1 MVIPSKNGKAIKGG
15 STTPT
20 RNAIVDLTSFGFS
33 RGKRPAPTP
42 PPAASVAP
50 ASPTL
55 SSSDI
60 DDDEDDGP
68 PTDAKRLRVMS
79 RRDLPRTSSPLARD
93 ESHHRHRPEGDVK
106 KSSSAGGGSTA
117 SSSSTRAAL
126 LDLASR
132 PESTASAA
140 AADPTYPN
148 TLADMGMACVE
159 TILGGG
165 GGGGGQQRR
174 GKRERF
180 NNGTNDGVD
189 GGGKRRRRRLP
200 ISIFED
206 PPSLLVSSGTTKVA
220 ATIQR
225 VATTTDGGGK
235 VRATNNAKHDSSNS
249 QSPIKPLPPRD
260 GSIRSHFS
268 SFPSSA
274 NDGTSSSSPKSGTPP
289 TRSKIASESWTRTSP
304 PPGTSKSITYPIQR
318 VATTDGGG
326 KVHATNNAK
335 HDSSNS
341 QSPIKPLL
349 PRDGSIQSHFSSS
362 PSSANDG
369 TSSSSPKSGTPP
381 TKSKIASESWTRT
394 SPPSGTSKVITYRN
408 LALLRVADPHRIACT
423 MAVKRAK
430 DSAAAYDE
438 LDDVPHVVHPNA
450 HLGRSS
456 SSRNDRPNFVD
467 IGIPGTAMGISRRHL
482 DIVDVTGLRSSG
494 GGGDALPHPS
504 SSSSSPTAASTGGSS
519 SASGNGRNRPEM
531 IVKVYEKASNG
542 IQIYRTRRGER
553 KDMYIPQGMQISLRI
568 GDAVQFISNKVYP
581 YCVVGLVTNHDNKE
595 EDEIVEIVDTD
606 EDNDDCGK
614 GMTSRSDSVGMD
626 VAPSFRRDDIESTL
640 SSSSSSVAKVASKTM
655 VNGELT
661 PALADSSQDT
671 MSILNSNN
679 TDILPTNEKRVRR
692 TMPTVVGGS
701 KMSNNHGIE
710 SSVKKQEPLFQ
721 VGTVV
726 SVQDRTWPGRND
738 VGGVARIINVHAN
751 DDGDITYDVKYIL
764 ESRREKFVDERYIMI
779 HIPDVNMGG
788 SPRKR
793 VTTKSKTNEDDDD
806 DTNVDD
812 DNAPLIGKGDYV
824 KILFETTDMFGD
836 VQQEWYCGDVVNVT
850 RTQQKCKIRVQ
861 FLDTTFDTFDYPSSD
876 VKKLDRTSIE
886 SSIFYPEVFA
896 IGDIVDAKFQDGGEK
911 SKWFRGRVAFVDE
924 EAGTCDVMYYDGEV
938 SHSQPLENILLP
950 CLL

>member
-20 RNAIVDLTSFGFS
+20 KNAIVDLTSFGFS

-42 PPAASVAP
+42 PPAASVAPASVAP

-189 GGGKRRRRRLP
+189 GGGKRRRRLP

-289 TRSKIASESWTRTSP
+289 T
-304 PPGTSKSITYPIQR
+304 
-318 VATTDGGG
+318 
-326 KVHATNNAK
+326 
-335 HDSSNS
+335 
-341 QSPIKPLL
+341 
-349 PRDGSIQSHFSSS
+349 
-362 PSSANDG
+362 
-369 TSSSSPKSGTPP
+369 
-381 TKSKIASESWTRT
+381 KSKIASESWTST

-938 SHSQPLENILLP
+938 SHSQPLEDILLP

>member
-1 MVIPSKNGKAIKGG
+1 MVIPSSKAIKGG

-20 RNAIVDLTSFGFS
+20 KNAIVDLTSFGFS

-55 SSSDI
+55 SSSDH

-68 PTDAKRLRVMS
+68 PTAKRLRAMS
-79 RRDLPRTSSPLARD
+79 RRDLPRTSSPPAHD
-93 ESHHRHRPEGDVK
+93 ESSHRHPEGDDDVK
-106 KSSSAGGGSTA
+106 KSSSAGSGSTT
-117 SSSSTRAAL
+117 SSSTTRAAL
-126 LDLASR
+126 LDLTR

-140 AADPTYPN
+140 AAAAPPYPKLD

-189 GGGKRRRRRLP
+189 GGGKRQRLP

-206 PPSLLVSSGTTKVA
+206 PPSLLSSGTTKVA

-225 VATTTDGGGK
+225 VAATTDRGRK
-235 VRATNNAKHDSSNS
+235 VHAKNNAKHNNSSNS
-249 QSPIKPLPPRD
+249 QSPKK
-260 GSIRSHFS
+260 
-268 SFPSSA
+268 
-274 NDGTSSSSPKSGTPP
+274 T
-289 TRSKIASESWTRTSP
+289 
-304 PPGTSKSITYPIQR
+304 
-318 VATTDGGG
+318 
-326 KVHATNNAK
+326 
-335 HDSSNS
+335 
-341 QSPIKPLL
+341 LL
-349 PRDGSIQSHFSSS
+349 RDGSIQSHFSSS
-362 PSSANDG
+362 PPSANNG
-369 TSSSSPKSGTPP
+369 TSSSSPKSGTP
-381 TKSKIASESWTRT
+381 TKSKIAREPAMSWTRT
-394 SPPSGTSKVITYRN
+394 SPPGTSKVITYHN
-408 LALLRVADPHRIACT
+408 LALLRVADPHQIACT
-423 MAVKRAK
+423 IAVKRAK
-430 DSAAAYDE
+430 DSATPYDE
-438 LDDVPHVVHPNA
+438 LDDVPHIVHPNA
-450 HLGRSS
+450 YLGRSS
-456 SSRNDRPNFVD
+456 SSRNNQSNFVD

-482 DIVDVTGLRSSG
+482 DIVDVTGLRSSSG
-494 GGGDALPHPS
+494 GGGTLPFSHSSSSPSSRRAAAAGS
-504 SSSSSPTAASTGGSS
+504 SSSSSSSSTTASTGSS
-519 SASGNGRNRPEM
+519 STASGNSRNHPEM

-553 KDMYIPQGMQISLRI
+553 KYIYIPQGQQISLRI
-568 GDAVQFISNKVYP
+568 GDAVQFISNKNYP
-581 YCVVGLVTNHDNKE
+581 YCVVGLVTNQYKE
-595 EDEIVEIVDTD
+595 EEIVEIVDTD
-606 EDNDDCGK
+606 EDNDDCGE
-614 GMTSRSDSVGMD
+614 GMTSRNNSVGMD
-626 VAPSFRRDDIESTL
+626 VAPSFRRDDIKSTL
-640 SSSSSSVAKVASKTM
+640 SSSSSSSSVAKVASKTM

-661 PALADSSQDT
+661 PTLADLSQDT
-671 MSILNSNN
+671 ISILNSNN
-679 TDILPTNEKRVRR
+679 TDIPTNEKRVCQK
-692 TMPTVVGGS
+692 MPTVVGES
-701 KMSNNHGIE
+701 KMSNNQ
-710 SSVKKQEPLFQ
+710 SSVKKQVPLFQ

-738 VGGVARIINVHAN
+738 VGGVARIINVQAN

-764 ESRREKFVDERYIMI
+764 ESRREKFVDEQYIMK

-793 VTTKSKTNEDDDD
+793 VTTKSKKNKDDDD
-806 DTNVDD
+806 DTNMDD

-836 VQQEWYCGDVVNVT
+836 VQREWYCGDVVNVT

-886 SSIFYPEVFA
+886 SSIIYPEVFA
-896 IGDIVDAKFQDGGEK
+896 IGDIVDANFQDGGEK

-938 SHSQPLENILLP
+938 SHSQPLEHFVAISIVI
-950 CLL
+950 